1 MIIIID
7 AYNYLKNVLRVSF
20 VSSHEIQSCMQRYKK
35 YTALRNNQIIFVFD
49 AGPYDQVTIENSGKD
64 VEVYYSGSWKS
75 ADDVIKD
82 LIVEKKQEDILLV
95 TSDREICA
103 FADVHNIVS
112 IGVLDFHELFQVVMQ
127 TTQKQEKRMAN
138 TVTKITSQENEY
150 LDQLMEMGSRNLVRK
165 DDGLYQTIEKALTLE
180 MMTNNKKTSKF
191 DKKLL
196 KKIHKI

>member
-20 VSSHEIQSCMQRYKK
+20 VSQQEIQSCLQKYKK
-35 YTALRNNQIIFVFD
+35 YTAMRNNQIIFVFD
-49 AGPYDQVTIENSGKD
+49 AGPYDQVTIEDRGKD
-64 VEVYYSGSWKS
+64 VEIYYSGSWKS

-82 LIVEKKQEDILLV
+82 LILEKKHEDILLV

-103 FADVHNIVS
+103 FADVHHVIS
-112 IGVLDFHELFQVVMQ
+112 IGVLDFHEIWQVVMK
-127 TTQKQEKRMAN
+127 TTQKKEKVLGN
-138 TVTKITSQENEY
+138 TITKISSQHNEY
-150 LDQLMEMGSRNLVRK
+150 LDQLMEMGSRNLVNK
-165 DDGLYQTIEKALTLE
+165 DDGLYNAVEKAITFD
-180 MMTNNKKTSKF
+180 MMTNNKKISKF

>member
-20 VSSHEIQSCMQRYKK
+20 VSPYEIQNCMQRYKK
-35 YTALRNNQIIFVFD
+35 YTLLRNNQVLFVFD
-49 AGPYDQVTIENSGKD
+49 AGPYDQVTIESSSSN
-64 VEVYYSGSWKS
+64 VQVYYSGSWKS

-82 LIVEKKQEDILLV
+82 LILEKKQEDILLV

-103 FADVHNIVS
+103 FANAHDIIS
-112 IGVLDFHELFQVVMQ
+112 IGVLDFHEIFQVVMK
-127 TTQKQEKRMAN
+127 TSQKQEKIAAN
-138 TVTKITSQENEY
+138 TITKISTQDNEY
-150 LDQLMEMGSRNLVRK
+150 LDQLMEIGSRNLVRK
-165 DDGLYQTIEKALTLE
+165 DDGLYQTVEKALILE

>member
-20 VSSHEIQSCMQRYKK
+20 VSAHEIQSCLAKYKK
-35 YTALRNNQIIFVFD
+35 YAALRNNQVVFVFD
-49 AGPYDQVTIENSGKD
+49 AGPYDQVTIETKGQGL
-64 VEVYYSGSWKS
+64 EVYYSGSWKS

-82 LIVEKKQEDILLV
+82 MIIQRKHEDLLLV

-103 FADVHNIVS
+103 FADAHSIVS
-112 IGVLDFHELFQVVMQ
+112 IGVLDFHEIFQVVMNVS
-127 TTQKQEKRMAN
+127 QKQEKIASHTIVKMS
-138 TVTKITSQENEY
+138 KQENEY

-165 DDGLYQTIEKALTLE
+165 DDGLYQSVEKALTLE
-180 MMTNNKKTSKF
+180 MVTNAQKVSKF

>member
-20 VSSHEIQSCMQRYKK
+20 VPPHEIKSCLQLYKK
-35 YTALRNNQIIFVFD
+35 YTTLRSNQIIFVFD
-49 AGPYDQVTIENSGKD
+49 AGPYDQVTIENNGRD
-64 VEVYYSGSWKS
+64 VEIYYSGSWKS

-82 LIVEKKQEDILLV
+82 LVIKMKQDDILVV

-112 IGVLDFHELFQVVMQ
+112 IGVIDFHEILQVVMK
-127 TTQKQEKRMAN
+127 TTQKKENVVVN
-138 TVTKITSQENEY
+138 TITKITSQENEY
-150 LDQLMEMGSRNLVRK
+150 LDQLMERGSRNLVRK
-165 DDGLYQTIEKALTLE
+165 DDGFHATIEKALTIE
-180 MMTNNKKTSKF
+180 MMTKNKKTSKF

>member
-20 VSSHEIQSCMQRYKK
+20 VSQHEIQSCLQRYKK
-35 YTALRNNQIIFVFD
+35 YTEMRNNQIIFVFD

-64 VEVYYSGSWKS
+64 VEIYYSGSWKS

-82 LIVEKKQEDILLV
+82 LMVEKKQKDILVV

-103 FADVHNIVS
+103 FADVHDIVS
-112 IGVLDFHELFQVVMQ
+112 IGALDFHGIWQVVMKQ
-127 TTQKQEKRMAN
+127 THKQEKVLAK
-138 TVTKITSQENEY
+138 TITKISSQENEY
-150 LDQLMEMGSRNLVRK
+150 LDQLMEMGSRNLVCK
-165 DDGLYQTIEKALTLE
+165 DDGLYSAIEKTVMLE
-180 MMTNNKKTSKF
+180 MMTNNKKNSKF

>member
-20 VSSHEIQSCMQRYKK
+20 VPAHEIQQCLQSYKK
-35 YTALRNNQIIFVFD
+35 YASLRNNQIIFVFD

-64 VEVYYSGSWKS
+64 VEIYYSGSWKS

-82 LIVEKKQEDILLV
+82 LIVKKKHEDILLV
-95 TSDREICA
+95 TSDREICS
-103 FADVHNIVS
+103 FADVHSIIS
-112 IGVLDFHELFQVVMQ
+112 IGALDFHEIFQLVMQ
-127 TTQKQEKRMAN
+127 TTQKQSKIASH
-138 TVTKITSQENEY
+138 TITKISLQENEY

-165 DDGLYQTIEKALTLE
+165 DDGLYQAVEKALTLE
-180 MMTNNKKTSKF
+180 MMTNAKKTSKF

>member
-7 AYNYLKNVLRVSF
+7 AYNYLKNVLSVSF
-20 VSSHEIQSCMQRYKK
+20 LPQHEIQSCMQKYKK
-35 YTALRNNQIIFVFD
+35 YTTLRSNQIVFVFD

-64 VEVYYSGSWKS
+64 VEIYYSGSWKS

-103 FADVHNIVS
+103 FADAHNIIS
-112 IGVLDFHELFQVVMQ
+112 IGVLDFHEIFQVVMK
-127 TTQKQEKRMAN
+127 TTQKQEKIASN
-138 TVTKITSQENEY
+138 TITKISSQENEY

-165 DDGLYQTIEKALTLE
+165 DDGLYQTVENALTLE
-180 MMTNNKKTSKF
+180 MMTNAKKTSKF